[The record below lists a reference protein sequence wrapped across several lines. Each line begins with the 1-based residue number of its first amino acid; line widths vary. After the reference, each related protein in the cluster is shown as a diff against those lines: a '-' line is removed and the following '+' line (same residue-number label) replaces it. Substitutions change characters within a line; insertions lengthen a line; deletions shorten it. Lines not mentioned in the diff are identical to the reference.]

1 MGLGLGLGSVVRV
14 RIRARASLMPGS
26 FSHQKATAKRSDQK
40 LTPSMAAA
48 SGSTKG
54 LSGAQMSAT
63 EMVRR
68 AKA

>member
-1 MGLGLGLGSVVRV
+1 MVRGRVSGQVKGQGEGL
-14 RIRARASLMPGS
+14 ALMPGG

-40 LTPSMAAA
+40 LTPSMVAA